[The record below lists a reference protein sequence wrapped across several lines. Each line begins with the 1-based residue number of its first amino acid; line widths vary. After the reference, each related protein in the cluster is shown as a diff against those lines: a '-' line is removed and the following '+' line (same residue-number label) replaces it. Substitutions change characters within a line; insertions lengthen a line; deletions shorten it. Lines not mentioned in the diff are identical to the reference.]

1 MHILLSND
9 DGYLAPGIRTLYRYL
24 KSHPE
29 VAQVTVVAPERNRSA
44 ASNSL
49 TIQEPLRVFKDQVE
63 PDIYF
68 VTGTPTDCVHLALTG
83 LVKHPVD
90 LVISGIND
98 SANMGDDVLYS
109 GTVAAAMEGRF
120 MGVPAI
126 AVSLDGDQFFETAA
140 QVILTLLTR
149 MQVEPL
155 SQDTLLNVNV
165 PNLPYDQLTGVEVTR
180 LGTRHKAEQMVH
192 TTDPR
197 GKPIYWV
204 GPAGAGA
211 DAGEGT
217 DFYAVAQGKV
227 AITPLSVD
235 LTHYG
240 QQASV
245 RSWITPI
252 SDLKQTP

>member
-9 DGYLAPGIRTLYRYL
+9 DGYLAPGLRTLYRHL
-24 KSHPE
+24 SAHPD
-29 VAQVTVVAPERNRSA
+29 VVQVSVVAPERNRSA

-49 TIQEPLRVFKDQVE
+49 TIHQPLRVFNDQL
-63 PDIYF
+63 DANIRF

-83 LVKHPVD
+83 LIQQPVD

-98 SANMGDDVLYS
+98 SANMGDDVIYS

-126 AVSLDGDQFFETAA
+126 AVSLDGDTHFDTAA
-140 QVILTLLTR
+140 QVVLDLLQR
-149 MQVEPL
+149 LQRQPL
-155 SQDTLLNVNV
+155 PVDMLLNVNV
-165 PNLPYDQLTGVEVTR
+165 PNLPYEELTGQEVTR
-180 LGTRHKAEQMVH
+180 LGTRHKAENMVPSK
-192 TTDPR
+192 DPR
-197 GKPIYWV
+197 GRPIYWI

-217 DFYAVAQGKV
+217 DFYAIAQGRV

-235 LTHYG
+235 LTHYR

-245 RSWITPI
+245 RDWLAHTH
-252 SDLKQTP
+252 